1 MAQLHDLLERLFND
15 AMNGGNDSVVDEV
28 LAEDYKNH
36 SFGASGR
43 EAMKGVIGDFRTA
56 FPDLDITVEERMIDG
71 DRAAQRGYFTGTH
84 KEAFMGIVAS
94 GRKVTIPFM
103 DWWVAR
109 DGLLADNWVVMD
121 FSQLVER

>member
-15 AMNGGNDSVVDEV
+15 GMNGGDESVIDEV

-36 SFGASGR
+36 SFSAHGR
-43 EAMKGVIGDFRTA
+43 EAMKAVIGEFRTA
-56 FPDLDITVEERMIDG
+56 FPDINITVEERMIDG
-71 DRAAQRGYFTGTH
+71 DRAAQRGHFTGTH

-94 GRKVTIPFM
+94 GRQVTVPFM

-109 DGLLADNWVVMD
+109 DGLLAENWVVLD
-121 FSQLVER
+121 VAQIVDR